1 MAEPTTL
8 TDQTRF
14 DTNEWPYSIKF
25 QDFATFLGLPANKD
39 SKGIYWR
46 GDYKT
51 AKKIEEIYSWG
62 KSATNSDDHIRV
74 KTAIKTLQRKLGT
87 NMQGKSLVDVLW
99 QYTQMATEQA
109 FLDEQLGQLRKEK
122 IQEKAKPKVAKKTTA
137 PAIKSSD
144 VQKQVAK
151 AAEQVKVQ
159 VQQQTRQAVQKAI
172 EEGIK
177 SAFK

>member
-122 IQEKAKPKVAKKTTA
+122 IQEKAK
-137 PAIKSSD
+137 
-144 VQKQVAK
+144 KQVAK